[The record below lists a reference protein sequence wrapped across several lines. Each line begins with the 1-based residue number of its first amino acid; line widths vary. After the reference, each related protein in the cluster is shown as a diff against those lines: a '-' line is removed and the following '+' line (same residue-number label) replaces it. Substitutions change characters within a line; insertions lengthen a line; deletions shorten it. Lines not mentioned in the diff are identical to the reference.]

1 VSPDLLTEIPS
12 HLSRVLRSGRFCVTA
27 EVVPPRSGDSS
38 SVVAQARE
46 LVGYADAV
54 NVTDNPASS
63 AHMSPLAGAATV
75 AEAGLEPVLQLTCR
89 DRNRLALTGDLL
101 GGWALGARAV
111 LCLSGDPI
119 ARGDHPDAKEV
130 YDLSIL
136 DLIRLVDGLRRDG
149 RLLSGAAIEDPP
161 RYFIGVAD
169 LPLAPDYDPARLEAK
184 IEAGADFV
192 QTQIVYDLESFA
204 RWAEGARSRGV
215 LERVSVIPG
224 VAPLRSAKQARLV
237 ASLPGVSVPPDLL
250 RILEQAGPQA
260 GEEGTRVAVEMVN
273 GLREIPGIAGVHLI
287 GLGREAAVRRVV
299 EAARLFPRPVVD
311 A

>member
-1 VSPDLLTEIPS
+1 VTELPS
-12 HLSRVLRSGRFCVTA
+12 RLSRVLRAGRFCVTA
-27 EVVPPRSGDSS
+27 EVVPPRSGDAS

-63 AHMSPLAGAATV
+63 AHMSPLAGAAIV
-75 AEAGLEPVLQLTCR
+75 AEAGLEPVVQLTCR

-101 GGWALGARAV
+101 GGWALGARDV
-111 LCLSGDPI
+111 LCLSGDPVS
-119 ARGDHPDAKEV
+119 RGDHPDAKEV
-130 YDLSIL
+130 YDLSVI
-136 DLIRLVDGLRRDG
+136 DLIGLADGLRRDG
-149 RLLSGAAIEDPP
+149 RLLSGSTIDQPP
-161 RYFIGVAD
+161 RYFVGVAD
-169 LPLAPDYDPARLEAK
+169 LPLAADYDPARLDAK
-184 IEAGADFV
+184 IDAGADFV
-192 QTQIVYDLESFA
+192 QTQIVYDLEAFA

-215 LERVSVIPG
+215 LDRVSVIAG
-224 VAPLRSAKQARLV
+224 VAPLRSAKQTRLV

-250 RILEQAGPQA
+250 RTLEEAGPLA
-260 GEEGTRVAVEMVN
+260 EEEGTRVAVDIVS

-299 EAARLFPRPVVD
+299 EAAGLFPRPMVD